1 MLRKRYTYCFFKPD
15 DRPAGPYLPVRLVNP
30 IDNVSIV
37 WHFLVDTGAD
47 CCLFSSALADLTGHN
62 LAGDGVQADVT
73 AGIEGKEL
81 KAYKHTFVLELLHPS
96 DPDKVVWRSKEGLF
110 ECLGHDD
117 FPPLLGVA
125 DFLRHFKVT
134 LDYPHE
140 TITLEW

>member
-1 MLRKRYTYCFFKPD
+1 MFRRRYAYPFFKLPN
-15 DRPAGPYLPVRLVNP
+15 RPAGPYLPVRLINP
-30 IDNVSIV
+30 IDKVSVV

-47 CCLFSSALADLTGHN
+47 CCLFSATLAGLTGHN
-62 LAGDGVQADVT
+62 LTGDGVESDVT

-81 KAYKHTFVLELLHPS
+81 KTYRHTFVLELLHPEH
-96 DPDKVVWRSKEGLF
+96 PDQVVWQSGKGLF

-134 LDYPHE
+134 LDYPRQ